1 MTNLDIVL
9 ESAKKI
15 DDDFYETLKEV
26 VEECKYDNRW
36 NEFEDKK
43 NIMIVEAEVHCSK
56 VRVMIFNPNDEDCS
70 VTLFPTIKECQKYIL
85 SLIKGMNVGT
95 VYIDISNFG
104 VAVHDIIAATEIDD
118 CAKIIPLRPHALQ
131 KTVREMMLRI
141 KQDEQEN

>member
-9 ESAKKI
+9 ENAKKI

-43 NIMIVEAEVHCSK
+43 SIMILEAEIHK
-56 VRVMIFNPNDEDCS
+56 IRVMIFNPNDKDCS
-70 VTLFPTIKECQKYIL
+70 VTFFPTITECQKYIL
-85 SLIKGMNVGT
+85 SLVKGMNVGT

-104 VAVHDIIAATEIDD
+104 VAIHDIIAATEIDD

-131 KTVREMMLRI
+131 KTVREIMLRI